1 MARPVAKNKSVSRK
15 QVAQTRRKTPDKSIT
30 RVAAEPSAIVHKL
43 IADLESVILK
53 TLPKATGN
61 VYGGAKVQVKLFSIG
76 DSRNVICGVQARD
89 NGCLLYLHHILPA
102 DSSLL
107 AIEGQGKHTLHVRLT
122 ELTPTMRK
130 EVERL
135 LKLAASRTRAKQ

>member
-1 MARPVAKNKSVSRK
+1 MARPPAKKKAAPRTKVAK
-15 QVAQTRRKTPDKSIT
+15 DKKATSGNPAA
-30 RVAAEPSAIVHKL
+30 RGAAEPSAIVQKL
-43 IADLESVILK
+43 VADLEAVILK

-61 VYGGAKVQVKLFSIG
+61 VYGGTKVQVKLFSVG

-107 AIEGQGKHTLHVRLT
+107 AIEGQGKHALHVRLT
-122 ELTPTMRK
+122 ELTRTMRK

-135 LKLAASRTRAKQ
+135 LKLAASRASAKK